1 MIEHLLEKY
10 AVGVPRYT
18 SYPTAPH
25 FSENVTADTYS
36 GWLSELTDPRPVSLY
51 MHIPYCA
58 EMCWYCGC
66 LTKIVKRYEPIST
79 YVDSLTAEIDLVASH
94 LPERFKAGAMHWG
107 GGSPTMLNSDD
118 WKRTFAT
125 LHERFEFGS
134 DADIA
139 VEMDP
144 RTTTLEYVAALAECG
159 VNRVSI
165 GVQDFDEKVQKAIN
179 RIQPYE
185 VTARVVGWLR
195 DAGITNINLDLM
207 YGLPHQTIALVED
220 MTDKALSLAPS
231 RIALFGYAHV
241 PWMKKHQRLIPTE
254 LLPDTLERYRQ
265 SETAA
270 KMLVEAGFTRI
281 GLDHFSAPQD
291 TMTLAAQDGSLRRN
305 FQGYT
310 TDTSDTMLGFGAS
323 SIGNMPQG
331 YVQNTS
337 AVANYARSVA
347 DGELPIARGLKVSAE
362 DMLHRDAINM
372 LMCDLRLDVAALC
385 EQHGVADSR
394 LDFVFERL
402 ANPLKDGLMTLN
414 DRTIQVTDA
423 GRPLVRVIAAAFDEY
438 LAHAKARHSIAI

>member
-1 MIEHLLEKY
+1 MIEHLIDKY

-25 FSENVTADTYS
+25 FSGTVTADTYA
-36 GWLSELTDPRPVSLY
+36 GWLSELSDPRPISLY

-66 LTKIVKRYEPIST
+66 MTKIVKRYAPISS
-79 YVDSLTAEIDLVASH
+79 YVDSLTAEIDLIASH
-94 LPERFKAGAMHWG
+94 LPERFRAGAVHWG
-107 GGSPTMLNSDD
+107 GGSPTILNADD

-125 LHERFEFGS
+125 LHNRFDFGD

-144 RTTTLEYVAALAECG
+144 RTTTPEYVQALADCG

-165 GVQDFDEKVQKAIN
+165 GVQDFDPKVQEAIN
-179 RIQPYE
+179 RVQPYE
-185 VTARVVGWLR
+185 VTERVVGWLR
-195 DAGITNINLDLM
+195 EAGITNINLDLM
-207 YGLPHQTIALVED
+207 YGLPHQTTALVED
-220 MTDKALSLAPS
+220 MTNKALSLTPS

-241 PWMKKHQRLIPTE
+241 PWMKKHQRLIPTD

-265 SETAA
+265 SELAA
-270 KMLVEAGFTRI
+270 TMLVNAGFTRI
-281 GLDHFSAPQD
+281 GLDHFAASDD
-291 TMTLAAQDGSLRRN
+291 TMTQAVQDGSLRRN

-337 AVANYARSVA
+337 AVAEYARSVA
-347 DGELPIARGLKVSAE
+347 NNALPIARGLRVSDE
-362 DMLHRDAINM
+362 DRLHRDAINT
-372 LMCDLRLDVAALC
+372 LMCDLRLDVGALC
-385 EQHGVADSR
+385 EQYGELNSR
-394 LDFVFERL
+394 LDHVFERL
-402 ANPLKDGLMTLN
+402 ADPLADGLMTLD
-414 DRTIQVTDA
+414 DRTIQVTEA

-438 LAHAKARHSIAI
+438 LVHAKARHSVAI

>member
-1 MIEHLLEKY
+1 MIEHLVEKY

-25 FSENVTADTYS
+25 FTENVSAETYTD
-36 GWLSELTDPRPVSLY
+36 WLSELSDPRPISLY

-66 LTKIVKRYEPIST
+66 MTKIVKRYAPIST

-94 LPERFKAGAMHWG
+94 LPERFRAGAVHWG
-107 GGSPTMLNSDD
+107 GGSPTILNADD
-118 WKRTFAT
+118 WMRTFDT
-125 LHERFEFGS
+125 LHRRFDFGS

-144 RTTTLEYVAALAECG
+144 RTTTPEYVAALAECG

-165 GVQDFDEKVQKAIN
+165 GVQDFDEKVQQAIN

-185 VTARVVGWLR
+185 VTSRVVGWLR
-195 DAGITNINLDLM
+195 DVGITNINLDLM
-207 YGLPHQTIALVED
+207 YGLPHQTVPLVEE
-220 MTDKALSLAPS
+220 MTEKALSLAPS

-254 LLPDTLERYRQ
+254 LLPDTMERYRQ

-270 KMLVEAGFTRI
+270 KMLVDAGFTRI
-281 GLDHFSAPQD
+281 GLDHFAAPDD
-291 TMTLAAQDGSLRRN
+291 TMTKAVQEGSLRRN

-310 TDTSDTMLGFGAS
+310 TDTSDAMLGFGAS
-323 SIGNMPQG
+323 SIGNLPQG

-337 AVANYARSVA
+337 AIPTYARSITN
-347 DGELPIARGLKVSAE
+347 GKLPISRGVRVSSE
-362 DMLHRDAINM
+362 DKLHRDAINT

-385 EQHGVADSR
+385 KKHDVAENR
-394 LDFVFERL
+394 LDFVFDRL
-402 ANPLKDGLMTLN
+402 TDPLNDGLITLA
-414 DRTIQVTDA
+414 DRAIQVTES

-438 LAHAKARHSIAI
+438 LAHAKARHSVAI

>member
-10 AVGVPRYT
+10 VVGVPRYT

-25 FSENVTADTYS
+25 FSENVTADTY
-36 GWLSELTDPRPVSLY
+36 GDWLSELSDPQPISLY
-51 MHIPYCA
+51 MHIPYCD

-66 LTKIVKRYEPIST
+66 LTKIVKRYAPISS
-79 YVDSLTAEIDLVASH
+79 YVDSLTAEIDLVAAR
-94 LPERFKAGAMHWG
+94 LPGKFKAGAVHWG
-107 GGSPTMLNSDD
+107 GGSPTILKADD

-125 LHERFEFGS
+125 LHDRFEFGA

-144 RTTTLEYVAALAECG
+144 RTTTPEYVAALAECG

-165 GVQDFDEKVQKAIN
+165 GVQDFDETVQKAIN
-179 RIQPYE
+179 RMQPYE

-207 YGLPHQTIALVED
+207 YGLPHQTVGLVED
-220 MTDKALSLAPS
+220 MTEKALSLAPS

-254 LLPDTLERYRQ
+254 LLPNTLERYRQ

-270 KMLVEAGFTRI
+270 KMLVEAGFMRI
-281 GLDHFSAPQD
+281 GLDHFAAPED
-291 TMTLAAQDGSLRRN
+291 NMTQAAKDGSLRRN

-323 SIGNMPQG
+323 SIGKLPQG

-337 AVANYARSVA
+337 AIANHARSIA
-347 DGELPIARGLKVSAE
+347 NGELPIARGLTIS
-362 DMLHRDAINM
+362 DDDRLHRDAINM
-372 LMCDLRLDVAALC
+372 LMCDLHLDVAALC
-385 EQHGVADSR
+385 EQHGVEDSR

-402 ANPLKDGLMTLN
+402 SDPLNDGLMTLN

>member
-1 MIEHLLEKY
+1 MIEHLIDKY

-25 FSENVTADTYS
+25 FSEKVTAETYS
-36 GWLSELTDPRPVSLY
+36 GWLSELSDPRPISLY

-66 LTKIVKRYEPIST
+66 MTKIVKRYAPISS

-94 LPERFKAGAMHWG
+94 LPERFRAGAVHWG
-107 GGSPTMLNSDD
+107 GGSPTILNADD

-125 LHERFEFGS
+125 LHNRFDFGD

-144 RTTTLEYVAALAECG
+144 RTTTAEYVQALADCG

-165 GVQDFDEKVQKAIN
+165 GVQDFDPKVQEAIN
-179 RIQPYE
+179 RVQPYE

-195 DAGITNINLDLM
+195 EAGITNINLDLM
-207 YGLPHQTIALVED
+207 YGLPHQTTALVED
-220 MTDKALSLAPS
+220 MTNKALSLTPS

-241 PWMKKHQRLIPTE
+241 PWMKKHQRLIPTD

-265 SETAA
+265 SELAA
-270 KMLVEAGFTRI
+270 TMLVDAGFTRI
-281 GLDHFSAPQD
+281 GLDHFAAPD
-291 TMTLAAQDGSLRRN
+291 DNMTQAVQDGSLRRN

-337 AVANYARSVA
+337 AVAEYARAVA
-347 DGELPIARGLKVSAE
+347 NNALPIARGLKISAE
-362 DMLHRDAINM
+362 DKLLRDAINT
-372 LMCDLRLDVAALC
+372 LMCDLRLDVSALC
-385 EQHGVADSR
+385 EQHGEIATR
-394 LDFVFERL
+394 LDHVFERL
-402 ANPLKDGLMTLN
+402 ADPLADGLMTLD
-414 DRTIQVTDA
+414 DRTIQVTEA

-438 LAHAKARHSIAI
+438 LVHAKARHSIAI

>member
-1 MIEHLLEKY
+1 MIEHLIDKY

-25 FSENVTADTYS
+25 FSENVTADTYA
-36 GWLSELTDPRPVSLY
+36 GWLSELSDPRPISLY

-66 LTKIVKRYEPIST
+66 MTKIVKRYAPISS

-94 LPERFKAGAMHWG
+94 LPQRFRAGAVHWG
-107 GGSPTMLNSDD
+107 GGSPTILNADD

-125 LHERFEFGS
+125 LHNRFDFGD

-144 RTTTLEYVAALAECG
+144 RTTTREYVQALADCG

-165 GVQDFDEKVQKAIN
+165 GVQDFDPKVQQAIN
-179 RIQPYE
+179 RVQPYE

-195 DAGITNINLDLM
+195 EAGITNINLDLM
-207 YGLPHQTIALVED
+207 YGLPHQTTALVED
-220 MTDKALSLAPS
+220 MTNKALSLAPS

-241 PWMKKHQRLIPTE
+241 PWMKKHQRLIPTD

-265 SETAA
+265 SELAA
-270 KMLVEAGFTRI
+270 NMLVDAGFTRI
-281 GLDHFSAPQD
+281 GLDHFAAPD
-291 TMTLAAQDGSLRRN
+291 DNMTKAVQDGSLRRN

-337 AVANYARSVA
+337 AVAEYARSVA
-347 DGELPIARGLKVSAE
+347 NNALPIARGLKVSDE
-362 DMLHRDAINM
+362 DKLLRDAINT
-372 LMCDLRLDVAALC
+372 LMCDLRLDVGALC
-385 EQHGVADSR
+385 EQHNEVLSR
-394 LDFVFERL
+394 LDYVFERL
-402 ANPLKDGLMTLN
+402 ADPLDDGLMTLS
-414 DRTIQVTDA
+414 DRTIQVTEA

-438 LAHAKARHSIAI
+438 LVHAKARHSVAI

>member
-1 MIEHLLEKY
+1 MIEHLIDKY

-25 FSENVTADTYS
+25 FSENVTADTYA
-36 GWLSELTDPRPVSLY
+36 GWLSELSDPRPISLY

-66 LTKIVKRYEPIST
+66 MTKIVKRYAPISS

-94 LPERFKAGAMHWG
+94 LPERFRAGAVHWG
-107 GGSPTMLNSDD
+107 GGSPTILNADD
-118 WKRTFAT
+118 WKRTFST
-125 LHERFEFGS
+125 LHNRFDFGD

-144 RTTTLEYVAALAECG
+144 RTTTREYVQALADCG

-165 GVQDFDEKVQKAIN
+165 GVQDFDPKVQEAIN
-179 RIQPYE
+179 RVQPYE
-185 VTARVVGWLR
+185 VTSRVVGWLR

-207 YGLPHQTIALVED
+207 YGLPHQTTALVED
-220 MTDKALSLAPS
+220 MTNKALTLKPS

-265 SETAA
+265 SELAA
-270 KMLVEAGFTRI
+270 TMLVNAGFTRI
-281 GLDHFSAPQD
+281 GLDHFAAPDD
-291 TMTLAAQDGSLRRN
+291 TMTQAVQDGSLRRN

-337 AVANYARSVA
+337 AVAEYARSVA
-347 DGELPIARGLKVSAE
+347 NNALPIARGLKVSEE
-362 DMLHRDAINM
+362 DKLLRDAINT
-372 LMCDLRLDVAALC
+372 LMCDLSLDVGALC
-385 EQHGVADSR
+385 EQHGEVATR
-394 LDFVFERL
+394 LDHVFERL
-402 ANPLKDGLMTLN
+402 ADPLADGLMTLD
-414 DRTIQVTDA
+414 DRTIQVTEA

-438 LAHAKARHSIAI
+438 LVHAKARHSVAI

>member
-1 MIEHLLEKY
+1 MIEHLIDKY

-25 FSENVTADTYS
+25 FSENVTAEHICRLAFRIIRS
-36 GWLSELTDPRPVSLY
+36 RPISLY

-66 LTKIVKRYEPIST
+66 MTKIVKRYAPISS

-94 LPERFKAGAMHWG
+94 LPERYRAGAVHWG
-107 GGSPTMLNSDD
+107 GGSPTILNADD

-125 LHERFEFGS
+125 LHNRFDFGD

-144 RTTTLEYVAALAECG
+144 RTTTPEYVQALADCG

-165 GVQDFDEKVQKAIN
+165 GVQDFDPKVQQAIN
-179 RIQPYE
+179 RVQPYE

-195 DAGITNINLDLM
+195 EAGITNINLDLM
-207 YGLPHQTIALVED
+207 YGLPHQTTALVED
-220 MTDKALSLAPS
+220 MTNKALSLNPS

-241 PWMKKHQRLIPTE
+241 PWMKKHQRLIPTD

-265 SETAA
+265 SELAA
-270 KMLVEAGFTRI
+270 TMLVEAGFTRI
-281 GLDHFSAPQD
+281 GLDHFAAPD
-291 TMTLAAQDGSLRRN
+291 DNMTQAVQDGSLRRN

-337 AVANYARSVA
+337 AVAEYARSVA
-347 DGELPIARGLKVSAE
+347 NNALPIARGLQVSDE
-362 DMLHRDAINM
+362 DKLLRDAINT
-372 LMCDLRLDVAALC
+372 LMCDLRLDVGALS
-385 EQHGVADSR
+385 EQHGEVTSR
-394 LDFVFERL
+394 LDYVFERL
-402 ANPLKDGLMTLN
+402 ADPLADGLMTLD
-414 DRTIQVTDA
+414 DRTIQVTEA
-423 GRPLVRVIAAAFDEY
+423 GTSAGAGHRSGF
-438 LAHAKARHSIAI
+438 